1 MESILFEF
9 VDTLDS
15 LLKKMHLEIDNGT
28 GLSSLTIS
36 QFQYINAINQ
46 LGEPS
51 VTELAEKMKITKASV
66 TTGVHR
72 LELMGYVIKSPSVK
86 DRRAVR
92 LRLSEK
98 GERLVAAKVRALQE
112 YGELIRS
119 ALSAEQ
125 AVEFEKILTQL
136 VAYIKKSQSS

>member
-1 MESILFEF
+1 LETILFEF

-28 GLSSLTIS
+28 GLSRLTIS
-36 QFQYINAINQ
+36 QFQYINAISQ

-51 VTELAEKMKITKASV
+51 ITELAEEMKITKASV

-72 LELMGYVIKSPSVK
+72 LELMGYVIKSPSIK
-86 DRRAVR
+86 DRRSVR
-92 LRLSEK
+92 LRLSEE
-98 GERLVAAKVRALQE
+98 GERLVAAKVRALHE
-112 YGELIRS
+112 YGGLIRA

-125 AVEFEKILTQL
+125 AAELEQILTQL